1 MPKESALTSDGQVPK
16 RRTLASREE
25 ETIEYQLSEEIA
37 EDQLMSLLDFYEIKE
52 SNFFTEDEKT
62 VYQACLKRVMDAI
75 RKGRLTCNEDGTCD
89 QVLKDKRPVHY
100 GVLKGKSKIQ
110 NRAVKNESED
120 AMRTRRQYAIMGS
133 LSGLG
138 TNAIADLEGIDLGVI
153 ESLSFLL
160 SSV

>member
-1 MPKESALTSDGQVPK
+1 MPGEEIIIEETPK
-16 RRTLASREE
+16 RRTLASREKE
-25 ETIEYQLSEEIA
+25 EIEYQLSEEVA
-37 EDQLMSLLDFYEIKE
+37 EDQLISLLDFYEIRE
-52 SNFFTEDEKT
+52 SNFYTEDEKT
-62 VYQACLKRVMDAI
+62 VYQACLQRLVDAI
-75 RKGRLTCNEDGTCD
+75 RKGRLTCNENGTCD
-89 QVLKDKRPVHY
+89 QVLQDKRKVHY
-100 GVLKGKSKIQ
+100 NVLKGKAKIQ

-138 TNAIADLEGIDLGVI
+138 TNAIADFQAVDLGVV